1 MMNYELGI
9 NSGRFKK
16 LQAKECKRLL
26 EDSTSPPA
34 APIGS
39 RWQAQCE
46 APLRQ
51 LVAGGRIKINLGR
64 PKAIHTQANTKRL
77 IFHNQYPDP
86 KPKT

>member
-1 MMNYELGI
+1 MNSESTRGDSKNCRLKNVKGFWRI
-9 NSGRFKK
+9 LRHPPLRQSVAGGRLNVK
-16 LQAKECKRLL
+16 
-26 EDSTSPPA
+26 P
-34 APIGS
+34 
-39 RWQAQCE
+39 
-46 APLRQ
+46 PLRQ